1 MHFISIA
8 LTVKILQRLL
18 FVETGHVDCI
28 SAGLSSLSQCSLSLV
43 LVSVVGRVRAENTQ
57 TRVQQIAQGEIGLST
72 HCLTIFVLLL
82 DMT

>member
-1 MHFISIA
+1 MDFISIA

-28 SAGLSSLSQCSLSLV
+28 SAGLSSLSQGSLV

-57 TRVQQIAQGEIGLST
+57 TRVQQIAQGEIGLGT
-72 HCLTIFVLLL
+72 HCLTIFVLLV
-82 DMT
+82 DVT